1 MKITKKQLL
10 EIIME
15 EICEERDRLAEQNP
29 LSGPTAA
36 APKKPDGLAKAPGAD
51 PLSGPTAVE
60 MDAPT
65 MQSKARAFDQVEAML
80 LDLVKRMKEL

>member
-15 EICEERDRLAEQNP
+15 EICEERDRLTEQN
-29 LSGPTAA
+29 
-36 APKKPDGLAKAPGAD
+36 